1 MKGNDFIQAICKM
14 LLKSLPQNIFTV
26 FFSRF
31 AFQGFGLIEINHIVI
46 VSVFHFWNRWFPKY
60 QRYFDIVLQNVAL
73 WVLVMLFIS
82 ADILRNKTAPK
93 FSGIRKVEKFWCKFY
108 PTCTNGHWYFLQHSS
123 SHPTAIKYC
132 LSVSHLIWKKSKLHI
147 FKPLYIITDVLLFL
161 WLL

>member
-1 MKGNDFIQAICKM
+1 MSFQSGCLATWSFYRLAAKWLLFGEEFRASWFHTNSLYEIIPLHAICKM

-26 FFSRF
+26 CFSQF
-31 AFQGFGLIEINHIVI
+31 AIQGFGLIEINHIVI

-93 FSGIRKVEKFWCKFY
+93 FIGIRKIEKFWCKF
-108 PTCTNGHWYFLQHSS
+108 
-123 SHPTAIKYC
+123 
-132 LSVSHLIWKKSKLHI
+132 VSN
-147 FKPLYIITDVLLFL
+147 LY
-161 WLL
+161 